1 MTAPLTTATTMIPHL
16 LAQASA
22 PTSQPAP
29 GWAQVLNN
37 PLILVAVLFLVMMIM
52 TSKSKKRQERE
63 RTDMLAG
70 MKRGDRVQTIGG
82 ILGKV
87 VDVEEGKVLL
97 KVDENSNTK
106 IWFRRDAIHRV
117 VGDEAKAETAVAAGK

>member
-1 MTAPLTTATTMIPHL
+1 MTTMTSV
-16 LAQASA
+16 LAQATTA

-29 GWAQVLNN
+29 GWAQALNSPMTLVLV
-37 PLILVAVLFLVMMIM
+37 LAVLMMVMM
-52 TSKSKKRQERE
+52 SRSKKKQERE
-63 RTDMLAG
+63 RTNMLGA

-97 KVDENSNTK
+97 KVDESANAK
-106 IWFRRDAIHRV
+106 IWFTRNAIHRV
-117 VGDEAKAETAVAAGK
+117 INEDAKAEAAK

>member
-1 MTAPLTTATTMIPHL
+1 LIAFLLTTTSAV
-16 LAQASA
+16 LAQTTA

-29 GWAQVLNN
+29 GWAQAFGN
-37 PLILVAVLFLVMMIM
+37 PLFLFAIIIM
-52 TSKSKKRQERE
+52 VFMLMTTRGKKRQERE
-63 RTDMLAG
+63 RTDMLSG

-87 VDVEEGKVLL
+87 VDVEDQKILV
-97 KVDENSNTK
+97 KVDESSNTK

-117 VGDEAKAETAVAAGK
+117 IGDDVKAEAASK